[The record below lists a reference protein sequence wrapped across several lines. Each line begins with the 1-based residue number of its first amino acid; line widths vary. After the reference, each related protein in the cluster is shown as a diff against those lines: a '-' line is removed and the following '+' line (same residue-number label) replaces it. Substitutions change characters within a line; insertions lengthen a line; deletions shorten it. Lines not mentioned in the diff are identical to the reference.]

1 MFLTG
6 RIKTEINHSPCITAK
21 DVQVSKKKNQ
31 IIHKG
36 AYGKI
41 GRGEG
46 QADYEVTVTF
56 STPADQAE
64 FSQLAEAGIDQDT
77 SEGFTFTYDKG
88 GEVYILTDC
97 GISSDGLSSDQD
109 GKADQSITFVAVTC
123 ERVS

>member
-6 RIKTEINHSPCITAK
+6 RIKTEINHAPCITAK

-31 IIHKG
+31 IVHRG

-41 GRGEG
+41 GRSEG

-64 FSQLAEAGIDQDT
+64 FAQLAEAGIDQDT
-77 SEGFTFTYDKG
+77 GEGFTFTYFKG
-88 GEVYILTDC
+88 SESYILTDC
-97 GISSDGLSSDQD
+97 GISSDGLSTDQD
-109 GKADQSITFVAVTC
+109 GKADQQITFVAVTC

>member
-6 RIKTEINHSPCITAK
+6 RIKTEINHAPCITAK
-21 DVQVSKKKNQ
+21 DVQVTKKKNQ
-31 IIHKG
+31 VIHKG

-41 GRGEG
+41 GRSEG

-56 STPADQAE
+56 STPEDQAE
-64 FSQLAEAGIDQDT
+64 FAQLAEAGIDQDT
-77 SEGFTFTYDKG
+77 GEGFTFTYYKG
-88 GEVYILTDC
+88 KESYILTDC

>member
-41 GRGEG
+41 GRSEG

-64 FSQLAEAGIDQDT
+64 FEQLAEAGIDQDT
-77 SEGFTFTYDKG
+77 GGFTFTYYKG
-88 GEVYILTDC
+88 NESYILTDC
-97 GISSDGLSSDQD
+97 GISSDGVSSDQD
-109 GKADQSITFVAVTC
+109 GKADQSITFSAVTC